1 MCSKWVRGCAR
12 TVSEVGWSP
21 QGALCDF
28 RVRGSRWSGRDRGLS
43 HTGDSELRNQASDA
57 TALTTPPRGSR
68 IFPGCQEF
76 PRLGAGSPGI
86 KTPECLE
93 LREAPPLRRPAD
105 LGSRLTPPI
114 RQTPTHLPPYPPRSQ
129 CSPPPGA
136 PEAGSAAV
144 QGRHR
149 LRPQKGSRLLLL
161 RGKSRTF
168 RESEGLGDLRGPLVG
183 NPGTPIQICTTRRTD

>member
-93 LREAPPLRRPAD
+93 LREAPPLRRPRR
-105 LGSRLTPPI
+105 SRISAHTANQANPNAPSALPSTVPVQPTPWS
-114 RQTPTHLPPYPPRSQ
+114 PRGGVRS
-129 CSPPPGA
+129 CTGEAP
-136 PEAGSAAV
+136 PEAS
-144 QGRHR
+144 
-149 LRPQKGSRLLLL
+149 KG
-161 RGKSRTF
+161 
-168 RESEGLGDLRGPLVG
+168 E
-183 NPGTPIQICTTRRTD
+183 